1 MKKVTSLA
9 ELRSMI
15 VDSNIHDY
23 FILLNGNLRSS
34 KTIDV
39 TDDCSKFCIVNE
51 IDGTEQVLTESE
63 MLDRNLTNIGYA
75 IQNGAFFAYDF

>member
-15 VDSNIHDY
+15 VDNNIHDY
-23 FILLNGNLRSS
+23 FILLNGNFRSS

-51 IDGTEQVLTESE
+51 IDGTEQVLSE
-63 MLDRNLTNIGYA
+63 GEMMDRNFTNIGYA
-75 IQNGAFFAYDF
+75 IQNGSFFAYDY